1 MLSNRS
7 HFAGQTSQ
15 LTETV
20 VSAATV
26 QRHIVYAKLL
36 GYMNWECGHNQFL
49 YRDSSASKA
58 CLILL
63 PLHDGDETCN
73 SWKPLLN
80 TS

>member
-15 LTETV
+15 LTETA

-49 YRDSSASKA
+49 YRDSSESKTGMLA
-58 CLILL
+58 
-63 PLHDGDETCN
+63 GAAV
-73 SWKPLLN
+73 
-80 TS
+80 